1 MIRWL
6 RTAALV
12 GLAVA
17 GLSVAVGQDADDV
30 QAQLAH
36 LKKVGREGKGNAEAA
51 KAWKALVNRGTP
63 ALIPILGAM
72 DDDDLTSAN
81 WLRPAFEAVA
91 EKALEA
97 KALPKSDLEKF
108 IADTKKAGVARRIA
122 YEWLVKIDPDAPNRY
137 LPGMLTDPSHELRR
151 AAIERAIKDAE
162 ALAEKGDDKAA
173 QALYQKALKG
183 ACDQDQ
189 VEAIAKALEKYG
201 DKVDQAKHYGFVTKW
216 HLVAPFDNVKGV
228 GFDRVYPPEKGVDLT
243 ASYDGK
249 EDGKVAWVPYQTK
262 GAQGMVDLNAGLG
275 KFKGAVGY
283 AYAVVESP
291 EERPIEIRTG
301 CITSLKIW
309 LNGKQVFAHDEYHHG
324 MRLDQYAARATLK
337 KGKNTI
343 LVKVCQNEQKDAWAQ
358 VWQFQLRLCD
368 RVGSAVP
375 FTQAAAKK
383 EDK

>member
-1 MIRWL
+1 ML
-6 RTAALV
+6 RRFTTAALA

-17 GLSVAVGQDADDV
+17 ALSVTVAQDADDV
-30 QAQLAH
+30 QAPLAQ

-81 WLRPAFEAVA
+81 WLRPAFEAIA

-97 KALPKSDLEKF
+97 KQLPKSDLEKF
-108 IADTKKAGVARRIA
+108 IADTKKAGIARRLA

-137 LPGMLTDPSHELRR
+137 LPGMLLDPSHELRR
-151 AAIERAIKDAE
+151 DAIERAIKDAE
-162 ALAEKGDDKAA
+162 ALTDKGDDKAA
-173 QALYQKALKG
+173 RALYQKALKG
-183 ACDQDQ
+183 ACDQDH
-189 VEAIAKALEKYG
+189 VEAIAKALEKSG
-201 DKVDQAKHYGFVTKW
+201 DKVDQAKHFGFVTKW

-228 GFDRVYPPEKGVDLT
+228 GYDRVYPPEKGVDLT

-249 EDGKVAWVPYQTK
+249 EDNKVAWVPSETK
-262 GAQGMVDLNAGLG
+262 GGQGMADLNAALG
-275 KFKGAVGY
+275 KFKGAVAY
-283 AYAVVESP
+283 AYAVVDSP
-291 EERPIEIRTG
+291 KEQPVDVRVG

-309 LNGKQVFAHDEYHHG
+309 LNGKQIFAHDEYHHG
-324 MRLDQYAARATLK
+324 MRMDQYVARATLK
-337 KGKNTI
+337 KGKNEI

-358 VWQFQLRLCD
+358 VWQLQLRLCD